1 MKKRGFILVFAVFT
15 AFSLWAQPP
24 QAFNY
29 QAVVR
34 NSSGEIIANQLVGVR
49 INIRNI
55 TVAGTII
62 YQESHSQSTNA
73 FGLLNLKVGS
83 GTPSIGIFS
92 TIDWRNNAKFI
103 EVLVDVTGG
112 TNYVTMGSTELLSVP
127 YAQFSKNSSDSYLSK
142 SGSNIYYN
150 DGNLGLGTSSPNR
163 KLEIFG
169 NDAESG
175 MRVAWGSSYPSV
187 YGDLLYNT
195 SEGFKLNSNAG
206 GGGWA
211 DISFQTNGT
220 TKMFIESAGNVGIGT
235 TTPDNRLVIKSA
247 GAGDV
252 FKILSNLDSPLVK
265 FRHTGNNSGA
275 LYLYDG
281 MGVNTVFLYGD
292 GNSHI
297 ISGSLGLGTTS
308 PSSAKLQIEG
318 TTTYEGIIRLNNTGT
333 NGASFFMGSTNSDW
347 GGGTNQNLFVMGHGA
362 PASAA
367 IDLSINSSGYL
378 GIGTPLPSAGLHLKG
393 SDYPA
398 SFMYLES
405 ASGNDAGF
413 RLYEGTTA
421 KWHIFNN
428 SALGGLQIYNT
439 ASQTVLFANQSG
451 NVGIGTTSPASRLD
465 VRGNVTIRDNSTGTI
480 AVELGTG
487 LDYAEGFNV
496 TDKTDIEPGTVLCI
510 DPENPGKLMISSGAY
525 DSKVAGIVAGA
536 NNLGSGISLGTGT
549 HDFNVALAGRVYCNV
564 DASEQSIKVGD
575 LLTTSSLPGFA
586 MKVENKEKAQGAILG
601 KAMESLAKGQKGQI
615 LVLVTLQ

>member
-83 GTPSIGIFS
+83 GTPSIGTFS

-103 EVLVDVTGG
+103 EVLVDVAGG

-142 SGSNIYYN
+142 SGSNLYYN
-150 DGNLGLGTSSPNR
+150 EGNLGLGTSSPNR
-163 KLEIFG
+163 KLEING
-169 NDAESG
+169 NNAESG
-175 MRVAWGSSYPSV
+175 MRIAWGSTYPTV
-187 YGDLLYNT
+187 YGDILYNI
-195 SEGFKLNSNAG
+195 SGGLMLNSNAG

-235 TTPDNRLVIKSA
+235 TTPDCRLVVKSM
-247 GAGDV
+247 GSSDV
-252 FKILSNLDSPLVK
+252 FNIISDADNYLVRL
-265 FRHTGNNSGA
+265 RHTGNNSGA

-281 MGVNTVFLYGD
+281 SANNTILLYGGGSSYING
-292 GNSHI
+292 GN
-297 ISGSLGLGTTS
+297 
-308 PSSAKLQIEG
+308 
-318 TTTYEGIIRLNNTGT
+318 
-333 NGASFFMGSTNSDW
+333 
-347 GGGTNQNLFVMGHGA
+347 
-362 PASAA
+362 
-367 IDLSINSSGYL
+367 L
-378 GIGTPLPSAGLHLKG
+378 GIGTSSPSAGLHLKG

-405 ASGNDAGF
+405 AAGNDAGF

-439 ASQTVLFANQSG
+439 AGQTVFFANQSG
-451 NVGIGTTSPASRLD
+451 NVGIGTTTPASRLD

-510 DPENPGKLMISSGAY
+510 DSENPGNLKISSVAY

-536 NNLGSGISLGTGT
+536 NNLGSGISLGARS

-564 DASEQSIKVGD
+564 DASELSIEVGD

-586 MKVENKEKAQGAILG
+586 MKVVNKEKAQGAILG

>member
-83 GTPSIGIFS
+83 GTPSIGTFS

-112 TNYVTMGSTELLSVP
+112 TNYVTMGTSELQSVP
-127 YAQFSKNSSDSYLSK
+127 YALFSKNSADAYWTK

-150 DGNLGLGTSSPNR
+150 EGNLGLGTSSPNR
-163 KLEIFG
+163 KLEING
-169 NDAESG
+169 NNAESG
-175 MRVAWGSSYPSV
+175 MRIAWGSTYPTV
-187 YGDLLYNT
+187 YGDILYNI
-195 SEGFKLNSNAG
+195 SGGLMLNSNAG

-235 TTPDNRLVIKSA
+235 TTPDSRLVLKST
-247 GAGDV
+247 GSSDV
-252 FKILSNLDSPLVK
+252 FNIISDVDNYLV
-265 FRHTGNNSGA
+265 RLRQTGNNSGA

-281 MGVNTVFLYGD
+281 SVNNTILLYGG
-292 GNSHI
+292 GNSYI
-297 ISGSLGLGTTS
+297 
-308 PSSAKLQIEG
+308 
-318 TTTYEGIIRLNNTGT
+318 
-333 NGASFFMGSTNSDW
+333 NGGN
-347 GGGTNQNLFVMGHGA
+347 
-362 PASAA
+362 
-367 IDLSINSSGYL
+367 L
-378 GIGTPLPSAGLHLKG
+378 GIGTSTPSAGLHLKG

-405 ASGNDAGF
+405 AAGNDAGF

-439 ASQTVLFANQSG
+439 AVQTVFFANQSG
-451 NVGIGTTSPASRLD
+451 NVGIGTTTPASRLD

-496 TDKTDIEPGTVLCI
+496 VDKTNIEPGTVLCI
-510 DPENPGKLMISSGAY
+510 DPENPGNLKISSTAY

-564 DASEQSIKVGD
+564 DASEQSVEVGD
-575 LLTTSSLPGFA
+575 LLTTSSLAGYA
-586 MKVENKEKAQGAILG
+586 MKVVNKEKAQGAILG

>member
-1 MKKRGFILVFAVFT
+1 MKKFTLISGMIFIVV
-15 AFSLWAQPP
+15 SLFAQPP

-34 NSSGEIIANQLVGVR
+34 NSSGEIVANQLVGVR

-73 FGLLNLKVGS
+73 FGLLNIKVGS
-83 GTPSIGIFS
+83 GTPSIGTFS
-92 TIDWRNNAKFI
+92 TIDWRTNAKFI

-112 TNYVTMGSTELLSVP
+112 TNYVTMGTSELQSVP
-127 YAQFSKNSSDSYLSK
+127 YALFSKNSSDAYWTK
-142 SGSNIYYN
+142 SGSNLYYN
-150 DGNLGLGTSSPNR
+150 DGNIGLGTTTPGD
-163 KLEIFG
+163 KLEISG
-169 NDAESG
+169 AESTAG
-175 MRVAWGSSYPSV
+175 LRVR
-187 YGDLLYNT
+187 YGPAYGGLFGEFKHAGNGGLLI
-195 SEGFKLNSNAG
+195 NANA

-211 DISFQTNGT
+211 DMSFQTDGT
-220 TKMFIESAGNVGIGT
+220 TRMFIESAGNVGIGT
-235 TTPDNRLVIKSA
+235 TTPDNRLVIKST
-247 GAGDV
+247 GASDV

-281 MGVNTVFLYGD
+281 LGVNTVFLYGD
-292 GNSHI
+292 GNSFI
-297 ISGSLGLGTTS
+297 SSGSLGLGTTS
-308 PSSAKLQIEG
+308 
-318 TTTYEGIIRLNNTGT
+318 
-333 NGASFFMGSTNSDW
+333 
-347 GGGTNQNLFVMGHGA
+347 
-362 PASAA
+362 
-367 IDLSINSSGYL
+367 
-378 GIGTPLPSAGLHLKG
+378 PSAGLHLKG

-405 ASGNDAGF
+405 AAGNDAGF

-439 ASQTVLFANQSG
+439 ASQTVFFANQSG

-510 DPENPGKLMISSGAY
+510 DPENPGNLKISSDAY

-536 NNLGSGISLGTGT
+536 NNLGSGISLGTGS

-564 DASEQSIKVGD
+564 DASEQSVEVGD

-586 MKVENKEKAQGAILG
+586 MKVVNKEKAQGAILG

>member
-1 MKKRGFILVFAVFT
+1 MKKFTLISGMIFIVI
-15 AFSLWAQPP
+15 SLFAQPP

-73 FGLLNLKVGS
+73 FGLLNLKVGT
-83 GTPSIGIFS
+83 GTPSIGTFS

-112 TNYVTMGSTELLSVP
+112 TNFVTMGTSELQSVP
-127 YAQFSKNSSDSYLSK
+127 YALFSKNSSDAYWTK
-142 SGSNIYYN
+142 SGSNLYYN
-150 DGNLGLGTSSPNR
+150 EGNLGLGTSSPNR
-163 KLEIFG
+163 KLEING
-169 NDAESG
+169 NNAESG
-175 MRVAWGSSYPSV
+175 MRIAWGSTYPTV
-187 YGDLLYNT
+187 YGDILYNI
-195 SEGFKLNSNAG
+195 SGGLMLNSNAG

-235 TTPDNRLVIKSA
+235 TAPDCRLVVKSM
-247 GAGDV
+247 GSSDV
-252 FKILSNLDSPLVK
+252 FNIISDVDNYLVRL
-265 FRHTGNNSGA
+265 RHTGNNSGA

-281 MGVNTVFLYGD
+281 SANNTILLYGGGSSYING
-292 GNSHI
+292 GN
-297 ISGSLGLGTTS
+297 
-308 PSSAKLQIEG
+308 
-318 TTTYEGIIRLNNTGT
+318 
-333 NGASFFMGSTNSDW
+333 
-347 GGGTNQNLFVMGHGA
+347 
-362 PASAA
+362 
-367 IDLSINSSGYL
+367 L
-378 GIGTPLPSAGLHLKG
+378 GIGTSTPSAGLHLKG

-405 ASGNDAGF
+405 AAGNDAGF

-439 ASQTVLFANQSG
+439 AGQTVFFANQSG
-451 NVGIGTTSPASRLD
+451 NVGIGTTTPASRLD

-510 DPENPGKLMISSGAY
+510 DSENPGNLKISSVAY

-536 NNLGSGISLGTGT
+536 NNLGSGISLGAGS

-564 DASEQSIKVGD
+564 DASVQSVEVGD
-575 LLTTSSLPGFA
+575 LLTTSSLSGYA
-586 MKVENKEKAQGAILG
+586 MKVVNKEKAQGAILG